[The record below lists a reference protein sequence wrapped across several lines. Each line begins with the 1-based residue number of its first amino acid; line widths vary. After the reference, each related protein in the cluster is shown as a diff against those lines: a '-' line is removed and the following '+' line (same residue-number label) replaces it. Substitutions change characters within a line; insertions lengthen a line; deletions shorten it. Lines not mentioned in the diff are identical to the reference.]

1 MDMTT
6 RAISPRIR
14 TAITGVFLA
23 GALLVCVPVG
33 TAFADDAGPAVPGQ
47 GMTRDIKVDR
57 ANIDTDRSKHERRR
71 LDRDRGRLEKDK
83 NALDD
88 PERG

>member
-33 TAFADDAGPAVPGQ
+33 TAFADDAGPGQ
-47 GMTRDIKVDR
+47 DMTRDIKVDR
-57 ANIDTDRSKHERRR
+57 ANTDTDRSKHERRR